1 LTSPTESASA
11 SSIPDQDN
19 PAPVSHF
26 VTAWFLRT
34 FESLG
39 SGQYRLLWIGLLLMM
54 AAMNMQMLARGY
66 LAWELTKSAAMVG
79 YVGAGF
85 APPILILSLFGGAV
99 ADRFNKKR
107 MIQAGQFGMGTLS
120 VVIAISITTE
130 TITVWHLIGASVI
143 QGILFAFMM
152 PARQVI
158 IPQLV
163 EKHQLSNAVA
173 LNASGMSLMTLLA
186 PVIAGFIYGR
196 YGAGPAYFVISG
208 LNFAAVS
215 LTTMLRPVNTTYN
228 PPKKK
233 IFGDVR
239 EGLRYSWSNKTVLM
253 LLIVA
258 LSTTVLAMPL
268 RTLLPVQI
276 EEVFNR
282 DVESLG
288 LLMLMIGAGALVGSL
303 AIAGLTTGQHR
314 GLVLLGTTLLSGVA
328 VLMAGLNTSYFVA
341 LGIMVLIGLGDAG
354 RRSLN
359 ASLIMEE
366 ADQDHRGRVMGL
378 YMMNF
383 GMIPIGTI
391 PLAYVSDAFGIR
403 WAFALAGALLILA
416 AIALTLLTARV
427 RRL

>member
-1 LTSPTESASA
+1 
-11 SSIPDQDN
+11 
-19 PAPVSHF
+19 
-26 VTAWFLRT
+26 
-34 FESLG
+34 
-39 SGQYRLLWIGLLLMM
+39 LLWIGLLLMM

-120 VVIAISITTE
+120 LVIAISITTE

>member
-1 LTSPTESASA
+1 
-11 SSIPDQDN
+11 
-19 PAPVSHF
+19 
-26 VTAWFLRT
+26 
-34 FESLG
+34 
-39 SGQYRLLWIGLLLMM
+39 MM

-107 MIQAGQFGMGTLS
+107 VIQTGQFGMGVLS
-120 VVIAISITTE
+120 LLIALSIVSD

-163 EKHQLSNAVA
+163 GKHQLSNAVA

-186 PVIAGFIYGR
+186 PVIAGFIYGGFGS
-196 YGAGPAYFVISG
+196 GAAYFVISG
-208 LNFAAVS
+208 LNFGAVV
-215 LTTMLRPVNTTYN
+215 LTSMLKPVSSKAET
-228 PPKKK
+228 PEKKRLVGEVK
-233 IFGDVR
+233 
-239 EGLRYSWSNKTVLM
+239 EGLLYSWSNKTVLM

-276 EEVFNR
+276 EEVFSR

-288 LLMLMIGAGALVGSL
+288 LLMLMIGAGALAGSL

-328 VLMAGLNTSYFVA
+328 VLLAGLNTSYFMA
-341 LGIMVLIGLGDAG
+341 LGIMVLIGLGDSG

-359 ASLIMEE
+359 ASLMMEK
-366 ADQDHRGRVMGL
+366 ADQEHRGRVMGL

-391 PLAYVSDAFGIR
+391 PLAYLSDAFGIR
-403 WAFALAGALLILA
+403 WAFGVAGGLLIVA
-416 AIALTLLTARV
+416 AVALTLLTARI

>member
-1 LTSPTESASA
+1 M
-11 SSIPDQDN
+11 
-19 PAPVSHF
+19 
-26 VTAWFLRT
+26 TAWFLRT

-66 LAWELTKSAAMVG
+66 LAWEITKSAAMVG

-107 MIQAGQFGMGTLS
+107 MIQVGQFGMGVLS
-120 VVIAISITTE
+120 LLIAISIATE

-143 QGILFAFMM
+143 QGMLFAFLM

-186 PVIAGFIYGR
+186 PVIAGFIYGG

-208 LNFAAVS
+208 LNFAAVI
-215 LTTMLRPVNTTYN
+215 LTTMLRPVNTTRN
-228 PPKKK
+228 APKKK
-233 IFGDVR
+233 IVGDVK
-239 EGLRYSWSNKTVLM
+239 EGLKYSWSNKTVLM

-328 VLMAGLNTSYFVA
+328 VLLAGLNTSYFVA

-366 ADQDHRGRVMGL
+366 ADQEHRGRVMGL

-383 GMIPIGTI
+383 GLIPIGTI
-391 PLAYVSDAFGIR
+391 PLAYMSDAFGIR
-403 WAFALAGALLILA
+403 WAFALAGALLIVG
-416 AIALTLLTARV
+416 AIAMTLLTARV